1 MLLHNFLI
9 SMCLLYHITP
19 GFTTP
24 HHLWYNL
31 RDAPVAQWIRA
42 SVFGTEGRGFEPLR
56 VYHLIKTRPKALF
69 LLNNIL
75 GGHKKISYL
84 TRRDKCTTRIPSA
97 SPHRKVRMS

>member
-1 MLLHNFLI
+1 
-9 SMCLLYHITP
+9 
-19 GFTTP
+19 
-24 HHLWYNL
+24 
-31 RDAPVAQWIRA
+31 
-42 SVFGTEGRGFEPLR
+42 